1 MSFHLLFTLYFLIC
15 ISFKI
20 NCSDILI
27 NGESFQISTSVLQE
41 KPTAVLMLC
50 ATILRD
56 PTTVHANKDT
66 MEMEISAVWVTI
78 HPAVFFKLVF

>member
-1 MSFHLLFTLYFLIC
+1 MGLHLLFTLYFLIC

-20 NCSDILI
+20 NCSDDVLI
-27 NGESFQISTSVLQE
+27 KGESFQISTSVLQE

-56 PTTVHANKDT
+56 RTTVHAKKDT
-66 MEMEISAVWVTI
+66 MEMEISAIWVT
-78 HPAVFFKLVF
+78 FLMLYFLS